1 MSKKLHQDLRAEQEA
16 NDVAAHFMDS
26 TDVVGDMSRAYGHD
40 FSSVRIHTDE
50 AAAQRVEGTGADA
63 FTEGRDVFFGRGVFN
78 QHDPASRGLLA
89 HELTHTLQQSGG
101 EGVQESAPE
110 GERQGGLIDWFR
122 GLFGKKKKKAPEPE
136 PELQISE
143 PLSVTPNTS
152 AESNQYMQAMQEAN
166 ARSRNAYNIS
176 KTVLPQMNQG
186 ARGGAE
192 TIAALHNTMHSPKAN
207 GAEKLSPIQASNFS
221 FQHADERDDPVANGL
236 VALGLRENGAERQA
250 LDAARG
256 GLFTNLKTDIADYAD
271 ALGENAD
278 LGSVVSGLQEHS
290 IGTKYYSM
298 SDELQQVASGM
309 LNMFGQYTGT
319 EEAAAYFR
327 DAAGTMQEADVFQS
341 GSKDVYEALI
351 EDIMLRYGAV
361 PSVVASRQAQNA
373 KEGKPVDRNKTIVM
387 TKAAT
392 ALMHVTRMA
401 TLSPQEFALMPPQM
415 QMLYAQYQSIVDQ
428 IKATIGG

>member
-16 NDVAAHFMDS
+16 NDVAAQFMDS

-63 FTEGRDVFFGRGVFN
+63 FTEGRDVFFGRGVFD

-101 EGVQESAPE
+101 EGVQESAPA

-152 AESNQYMQAMQEAN
+152 AESNQYMQAMQQVN

-176 KTVLPQMNQG
+176 QTALPQMRQG
-186 ARGGAE
+186 ARGGADS
-192 TIAALHNTMHSPKAN
+192 IAALHNVMHSPSVNSK
-207 GAEKLSPIQASNFS
+207 EKLSPIQASNDS
-221 FQHADERDDPVANGL
+221 FLHTGEGEDPVARSL
-236 VALGLRENGAERQA
+236 VNLGLRSDGAEKKA

-271 ALGENAD
+271 SLGENAD
-278 LGSVVSGLQEHS
+278 LGSILSGAKQYQY
-290 IGTKYYSM
+290 GVKTYSM
-298 SDELQQVASGM
+298 SDELQQVAGGM

-327 DAAGTMQEADVFQS
+327 DAAGTMQEAEVFQK
-341 GSKDVYEALI
+341 GGKDV
-351 EDIMLRYGAV
+351 
-361 PSVVASRQAQNA
+361 
-373 KEGKPVDRNKTIVM
+373 
-387 TKAAT
+387 
-392 ALMHVTRMA
+392 
-401 TLSPQEFALMPPQM
+401 LSC
-415 QMLYAQYQSIVDQ
+415 V
-428 IKATIGG
+428 